1 MAFGQVVF
9 GGPELMDTADIQ
21 IMASNRLLPR
31 SWVSGLHLAAKYM
44 PIRIGRGVWND
55 RNRVSIP
62 WDEPEAYRTLV
73 HEWGHYAL
81 ELRDEYLERRQ
92 LIPAGAAGL
101 ASAPERLLVRVNPGE
116 VAPITV
122 VMPYIGRSSGS
133 IMETTEG
140 TSELAPHAL
149 GSGALREGQEW
160 ALIQKRYPWLNP
172 PPQSLDGPGR
182 LPLPLPRFQRL
193 GALAGAGAAGSAGL
207 VLRDFPSQL
216 QLDRCW
222 VYVLPGTGA
231 GGPHPERVI
240 AQGTLDA
247 RTAED
252 GFRLL
257 GARPGDAIVL
267 IGQGRD
273 GRPAVFRGAI
283 DATVAGGLARVAEWR
298 DVTPETFPA
307 VTVIPEPMN
316 GTGKLAAIRVQVSD
330 AGRPPDQ
337 LRVYPLGQASPRDA
351 AALGRP
357 DGPDWISAS
366 IDVPTLDG
374 HVLASWGDRA
384 LLVYTFSQ
392 GGGPSTHSPDPA
404 NPFTAG
410 SSEGNVAL
418 FFHDDERAGAY
429 AANPAG
435 YPGAAQ
441 LVDYSDLKIVT
452 TVAHGGAA
460 VAPPGAREQS
470 YILSLAGNAPLPLN
484 LAPTLVV
491 YYDTLGERELLAGDL
506 RIYRLAG
513 DSWQPLPTYLPP
525 GYPFAV
531 IQLDAQTAPSLVGAG
546 ASGPR
551 VERYRLYWTPR
562 TPPGSAPSGTA

>member
-1 MAFGQVVF
+1 
-9 GGPELMDTADIQ
+9 
-21 IMASNRLLPR
+21 
-31 SWVSGLHLAAKYM
+31 
-44 PIRIGRGVWND
+44 
-55 RNRVSIP
+55 
-62 WDEPEAYRTLV
+62 
-73 HEWGHYAL
+73 
-81 ELRDEYLERRQ
+81 
-92 LIPAGAAGL
+92 
-101 ASAPERLLVRVNPGE
+101 VRANPGE
-116 VAPITV
+116 IAPITV

-149 GSGALREGQEW
+149 GSGAMREGQEW
-160 ALIQKRYPWLNP
+160 ALIMKRYPWLNP
-172 PPQSLDGPGR
+172 SPQTLDGPGR

-193 GALAGAGAAGSAGL
+193 GSLAGAATAGSAGL
-207 VLRDFPSQL
+207 ILRDFPSQL

-222 VYVLPGTGA
+222 VYVLPSMAA
-231 GGPHPERVI
+231 GRSYPERVI

-247 RTAED
+247 RVAED
-252 GFRLL
+252 GFQLL
-257 GARPGDAIVL
+257 GARAGDTVVL

-273 GRPAVFRGAI
+273 GRPAVFRSTI
-283 DATVAGGLARVAEWR
+283 DAAVANGLARVAEWR
-298 DVTPETFPA
+298 DATPEDFPA

-316 GTGKLAAIRVQVSD
+316 GTGKLAAIRVQVSG

-337 LRVYPLGQASPRDA
+337 LWIYPLGQASPRDGI
-351 AALGRP
+351 ALGRP
-357 DGPDWISAS
+357 DGADWTSAPHE
-366 IDVPTLDG
+366 VPTLDG
-374 HVLASWGDRA
+374 HVLASWGDQA

-392 GGGPSTHSPDPA
+392 GGGPSTHSPEPA

-418 FFHDDERAGAY
+418 FFHDEERAKAY
-429 AANPAG
+429 VTNPAG

-441 LVDYSDLKIVT
+441 LVDYGDLKIVT

-460 VAPPGAREQS
+460 AAPPGAREQS

-484 LAPTLVV
+484 LAPTLVI
-491 YYDTLGERELLAGDL
+491 YYDTPGERELLSGDV

-513 DSWQPLPTYLPP
+513 DTWQPLPTYLPA

-531 IQLDAQTAPSLVGAG
+531 IPLDAETAPGLVAAG
-546 ASGPR
+546 ADGPR

-562 TPPGSAPSGTA
+562 PPGGSASPGAA